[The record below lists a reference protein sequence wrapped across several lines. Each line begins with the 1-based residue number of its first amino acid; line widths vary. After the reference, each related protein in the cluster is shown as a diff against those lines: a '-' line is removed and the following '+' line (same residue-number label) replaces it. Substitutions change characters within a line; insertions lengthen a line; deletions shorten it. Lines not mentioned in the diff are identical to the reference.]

1 MCKEFKPLR
10 QPDNQEGSVI
20 VIALMV
26 LAIMTVI
33 GLMSADTTVT
43 ENFIIRNAGIHK
55 QNVNLVE
62 SALMEGLQDLIQI
75 DASDPDNLSP
85 DKASDDWIVS
95 DDNAWTEDAWYD
107 SDYANRLLD
116 DSNSDIPELI
126 SNNNTNSMSML
137 NIRGEEGAGNLRIA
151 VVGWDSAP
159 GASLK
164 ATGPTRKAGRVLGEY
179 VSTDGGGNENGFGM
193 LRMEIGVERVF

>member
-1 MCKEFKPLR
+1 MVKRFKLLF
-10 QPDNQEGSVI
+10 QEDNQEGSII

-33 GLMSADTTVT
+33 GLMSADTTIT

-55 QNVNLVE
+55 QNVSLVE
-62 SALMEGLQDLIQI
+62 ATVMEGLQDLIQI
-75 DASDPDNLSP
+75 DATDPDNLSP
-85 DKASDDWIVS
+85 DTVANDWINSDDT
-95 DDNAWTEDAWYD
+95 AWTTGDWYD
-107 SDYANRLLD
+107 EDSATQLNAN
-116 DSNSDIPELI
+116 NSVVPNLV

-137 NIRGEEGAGNLRIA
+137 NIRGEEGASNLRVA

-164 ATGPTRKAGRVLGEY
+164 GTKATRKAGRVLAEY
-179 VSTDGGGNENGFGM
+179 ISTDGGGNDNGFGM

>member
-1 MCKEFKPLR
+1 MVKRFKLLF
-10 QPDNQEGSVI
+10 QEDNQEGSII

-33 GLMSADTTVT
+33 GLMSADTTIT

-55 QNVNLVE
+55 QNVSLVE
-62 SALMEGLQDLIQI
+62 ATVMEGLQDRIQI
-75 DASDPDNLSP
+75 DATDPDNLSP
-85 DKASDDWIVS
+85 DTVANDWINSDDT
-95 DDNAWTEDAWYD
+95 AWTTGDWYD
-107 SDYANRLLD
+107 EDSATQLNAN
-116 DSNSDIPELI
+116 NSVVPNLV

-137 NIRGEEGAGNLRIA
+137 NIRGEEGASNLRVA

-164 ATGPTRKAGRVLGEY
+164 GTKATRKAGRVLAEY
-179 VSTDGGGNENGFGM
+179 ISTDGGGNDNGFGM

>member
-1 MCKEFKPLR
+1 MFKGFKLLF
-10 QPDNQEGSVI
+10 QEDSQEGSII

-33 GLMSADTTVT
+33 GLMSADTTIT
-43 ENFIIRNAGIHK
+43 ENFIVRNAGIHK
-55 QNVNLVE
+55 QNVSLVE
-62 SALMEGLQDLIQI
+62 AAVMEGLQDVIQI

-85 DKASDDWIVS
+85 GTNPNDWINSDDT
-95 DDNAWTEDAWYD
+95 AWTTGDWYAEDSATQLN
-107 SDYANRLLD
+107 AN
-116 DSNSDIPELI
+116 NSVIPDLV

-137 NIRGEEGAGNLRIA
+137 NIRGEEGAGNLRVA
-151 VVGWDSAP
+151 VVGWEGAP

-164 ATGPTRKAGRVLGEY
+164 ATGPTRKAGRVLAEY
-179 VSTDGGGNENGFGM
+179 VSADAGGNSNNYGM